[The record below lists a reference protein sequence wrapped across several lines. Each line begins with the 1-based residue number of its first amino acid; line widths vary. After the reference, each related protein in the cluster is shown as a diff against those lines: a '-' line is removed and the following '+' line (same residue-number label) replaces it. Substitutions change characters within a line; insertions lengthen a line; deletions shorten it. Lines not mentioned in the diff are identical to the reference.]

1 MTKKKLEK
9 SISMILISGFLIT
22 SLTGCSKKD
31 EYNSQKEEFKVQVEE
46 QSETISTANNDEESD
61 SEDLTHE
68 IPYEILSM
76 KGEFKDNDD
85 NVVVD
90 CNVKYLQLKNIYN
103 RPYIDSLN
111 EETRKRAED
120 RYNDNMNVKYTDYA
134 RKYEV
139 TIEVEYAKN
148 GVLSF
153 VETSCYYQ
161 GNAVIEEEEGYTYSL
176 KDEKQMEL
184 SDILVDGEVEKRNI
198 IENACLERG
207 QSSTEVSD
215 EDLNKIGF
223 YLNEDELVFLIPVLA
238 LNKTTAEGNTK
249 IYAPSY
255 EENYEIYKN
264 FGQYNL

>member
-1 MTKKKLEK
+1 MIKKKLEK
-9 SISMILISGFLIT
+9 SISMLLISGFLIT

-31 EYNSQKEEFKVQVEE
+31 EYDSQKEGSKVQAEE
-46 QSETISTANNDEESD
+46 QSETTSITNNDEESD

-68 IPYEILSM
+68 IPYEILSF
-76 KGEFKDNDD
+76 KGELKDNDD

-111 EETRKRAED
+111 EKIRKRAED
-120 RYNDNMNVKYTDYA
+120 RYNDYMNARYTDYS

-153 VETSCYYQ
+153 LETVSYYSED
-161 GNAVIEEEEGYTYSL
+161 AAKEEVEGYTYSL

-215 EDLNKIGF
+215 EDLNNIGF
-223 YLNEDELVFLIPVLA
+223 YLNEDELVFLIPVFA
-238 LNKTTAEGNTK
+238 LDRPKAEGNTK

-255 EENYEIYKN
+255 EGNSDIYKN
-264 FGQYNL
+264 FGQYN